1 MKNLSGNASN
11 WIEND
16 GGDANE
22 TLKKKKRESKKV
34 EIINELK
41 QLKKVGECLEKKYTQ
56 KTEKDLGDA
65 LSNLDNVIRSLK
77 YLN

>member
-11 WIEND
+11 WIED
-16 GGDANE
+16 DSGDANE

-41 QLKKVGECLEKKYTQ
+41 QLKKVGESLEKKYTQ
-56 KTEKDLGDA
+56 KTEKNLGDA
-65 LSNLDNVIRSLK
+65 LSNLHNVIRSLK
-77 YLN
+77 NLN